1 MKKFLLICAIAL
13 ALTGCNKE
21 ANLEEGVNISEAKT
35 NVDVEEYFD
44 KEKNLD
50 LAYNTYSLKGLDT
63 EKLEMNLFTIKD
75 GEVSNFVDG
84 PLIDV
89 KDNSLLGI
97 GFNENSYTDF
107 RIEGDKV
114 NYNTTYKSDSAIDK
128 DYFSKTY
135 WLDQD
140 DIKDMESTIL
150 FVGMSKDDKDIDIKN
165 ITKED
170 LRKMTEE
177 DKDLKILA
185 YELILD
191 KEAKWFLKP
200 DLISTQ

>member
-13 ALTGCNKE
+13 AITGCNKE
-21 ANLEEGVNISEAKT
+21 ANLDEGVKIIEEKT
-35 NVDVEEYFD
+35 DVDVKEYFD
-44 KEKNLD
+44 EEKNLD

-114 NYNTTYKSDSAIDK
+114 NYNTSYKSDSSMDK
-128 DYFSKTY
+128 DYFNKTY
-135 WLDQD
+135 WLDQA
-140 DIKDMESTIL
+140 DIKDKESIIL
-150 FVGMSKDDKDIDIKN
+150 FVGMSKDAKDIDIKN

-170 LRKMTEE
+170 LKKMTEE

-191 KEAKWFLKP
+191 KKAE
-200 DLISTQ
+200 

>member
-13 ALTGCNKE
+13 AFIGCNKE
-21 ANLEEGVNISEAKT
+21 ANLEEGVKISEAKT
-35 NVDVEEYFD
+35 DVDVVEYFGE
-44 KEKNLD
+44 EKKLD

-63 EKLEMNLFTIKD
+63 EKLEINLFAIKD
-75 GEVSNFVDG
+75 GEVSNFVDE
-84 PLIDV
+84 PLSDA
-89 KDNSLLGI
+89 KENSLLGI
-97 GFNENSYTDF
+97 GFNENSYIDLW
-107 RIEGDKV
+107 IEGDKV
-114 NYNTTYKSDSAIDK
+114 TYNTTYKSDSAMDK
-128 DYFSKTY
+128 DYFNKTY
-135 WLDQD
+135 WLDQA
-140 DIKDMESTIL
+140 DIKDKESAIL

-191 KEAKWFLKP
+191 KKEK
-200 DLISTQ
+200 

>member
-1 MKKFLLICAIAL
+1 MKKFLLICALAL
-13 ALTGCNKE
+13 AITGCNKE
-21 ANLEEGVNISEAKT
+21 ANLDEGVKISEAKT
-35 NVDVEEYFD
+35 DVDVVEYFGE
-44 KEKNLD
+44 EKKLD
-50 LAYNTYSLKGLDT
+50 LAYNTYSLEGLDI

-75 GEVSNFVDG
+75 GEISDFVDG

-114 NYNTTYKSDSAIDK
+114 NYNTSYKSDAAMDK
-128 DYFSKTY
+128 DYFNKTY
-135 WLDQD
+135 WLDQA
-140 DIKDMESTIL
+140 DIKDKESTIL

-191 KEAKWFLKP
+191 KKEE
-200 DLISTQ
+200 

>member
-13 ALTGCNKE
+13 AITGCNKE
-21 ANLEEGVNISEAKT
+21 ANLDEGVKIIEEKT
-35 NVDVEEYFD
+35 DVDVEEYFD
-44 KEKNLD
+44 EEKNLD

-114 NYNTTYKSDSAIDK
+114 NYNTSYKSDSSMDK
-128 DYFSKTY
+128 DYFNKTY
-135 WLDQD
+135 WLDQA
-140 DIKDMESTIL
+140 DIKDKESIIL
-150 FVGMSKDDKDIDIKN
+150 FVGMSKDAKDIDIKN

-170 LRKMTEE
+170 LKKMTEE

-191 KEAKWFLKP
+191 KKAE
-200 DLISTQ
+200 

>member
-13 ALTGCNKE
+13 AITGCNKE
-21 ANLEEGVNISEAKT
+21 ANLDEGVKIIEEKT
-35 NVDVEEYFD
+35 DVDVEEYFD
-44 KEKNLD
+44 EEKNLD

-114 NYNTTYKSDSAIDK
+114 NYNTSYKSDSSMDK
-128 DYFSKTY
+128 DYFNKTY
-135 WLDQD
+135 WLDQA
-140 DIKDMESTIL
+140 DIKDKESTIL
-150 FVGMSKDDKDIDIKN
+150 FIGMSKDDKDIDIKN

-170 LRKMTEE
+170 LKKMTEE
-177 DKDLKILA
+177 DKDIKILA

-191 KEAKWFLKP
+191 KKAEWL
-200 DLISTQ
+200 

>member
-13 ALTGCNKE
+13 AFTACNKD
-21 ANLEEGVNISEAKT
+21 ANLDQGVKINEAKT
-35 NVDVEEYFD
+35 DVDVVEYFGED
-44 KEKNLD
+44 KKLD
-50 LAYNTYSLKGLDT
+50 LAYNTYSLEGLDT
-63 EKLEMNLFTIKD
+63 EKLEMKLFSIKN
-75 GEVSNFVDG
+75 GEVSDFVDG

-89 KDNSLLGI
+89 KENSLLGI
-97 GFNENSYTDF
+97 GFNEDSYTDF

-114 NYNTTYKSDSAIDK
+114 NYNASYKSDSAMDK
-128 DYFSKTY
+128 DYFNKTY
-135 WLDQD
+135 WLDQA
-140 DIKDMESTIL
+140 DIKDKDSTIL

-170 LRKMTEE
+170 LIKLSEE

-191 KEAKWFLKP
+191 KEAE
-200 DLISTQ
+200 